1 MGCHSLDE
9 LLQIYGLKFDVRVL
23 ENTMRM
29 SNRGYYSPKP
39 EPVSSYEVDGIQYEV
54 YDEGEI

>member
-1 MGCHSLDE
+1 MGYHSLDE
-9 LLQIYGLKFDVRVL
+9 LLQIYGLMLNMRVL
-23 ENTMRM
+23 ENAMRM

-54 YDEGEI
+54 YDE